1 MLADRCYA
9 GVKIPENEYINNDD
23 DFAAPSGEFVMH
35 YDLDQT
41 SRVMPCFYAQ
51 NLFPYTLLYK
61 EIPYTE
67 SQKKQMREKGMVEE
81 VECIVAK
88 IDISARKRR
97 RETMLQQD
105 KMLAANSGV
114 DQKQYNLS

>member
-1 MLADRCYA
+1 
-9 GVKIPENEYINNDD
+9 
-23 DFAAPSGEFVMH
+23 
-35 YDLDQT
+35 
-41 SRVMPCFYAQ
+41 
-51 NLFPYTLLYK
+51 
-61 EIPYTE
+61 
-67 SQKKQMREKGMVEE
+67 MVEE

-105 KMLAANSGV
+105 KILAANSGV